1 MDDFW
6 PTLARSALTAAAD
19 SGSDRLSLSPNGSIC
34 IDESRFGS
42 EMVKR
47 LIEREALI
55 SFLWRI
61 RRTTGKLL
69 EDLGDDLDDQE

>member
-6 PTLARSALTAAAD
+6 PTLARSALTAAAE

-34 IDESRFGS
+34 FDEGRFGS

-55 SFLWRI
+55 SFLWRV

-69 EDLGDDLDDQE
+69 EDLGDDLDDEE